1 MLRNGASNMSTVDR
15 KIAILILER
24 LVRNSSE
31 DALPT
36 EPISRKEWEAAL
48 NAIIVLVQEIK

>member
-1 MLRNGASNMSTVDR
+1 MSTVDR